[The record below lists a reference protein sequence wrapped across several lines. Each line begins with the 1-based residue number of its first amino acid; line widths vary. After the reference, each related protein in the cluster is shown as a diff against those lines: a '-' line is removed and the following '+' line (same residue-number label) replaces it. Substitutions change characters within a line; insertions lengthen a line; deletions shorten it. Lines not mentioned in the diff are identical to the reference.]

1 MRMTLDPQWW
11 VWIALAA
18 GLLAGG
24 LLVFFFHKRQTRHQI
39 ALAQANHDKELALLR
54 QRLEQVTGDNH
65 RLQDSVDLL
74 KQENT
79 DLKNCL
85 GQAENTLSRLETRLQ
100 ERDQKIQEQQ
110 QDIARRDQ
118 RIESLEQQRHTLN
131 AEVAE
136 MKTRLAEQQRHNE
149 EKLAELD
156 KARAQLKTEFENL
169 AHRIFEEKG
178 RQFSEQ
184 NRKGLDELLSPVRTQ
199 LQDFRKR
206 IDEIHTEEQRGRGS
220 LQEHLR
226 QLQEMNQRLNEEA
239 RNLTLALKGDKK
251 AQGTWGEI
259 VLETVLERSGLRKG
273 QEYEVQGSF
282 RDDEGKRLQPDV
294 IIHLPEGKDIIIDSK
309 VSLNAYQS
317 YVAAND
323 ESEAK
328 AALKSH
334 LLAIRNHI
342 TSLSGKNYE
351 HLQGVNSL
359 DFVLMFMPIEPAF
372 TTAFQEDP
380 QLFSWA
386 FERKIIVVTPT
397 TLLATLRTIE
407 NMWRFE
413 RQNENTRKIA
423 ERAGRLYDKL
433 RGFLE
438 DFEKIGQQLDTVHGS
453 YQTARQKLVEGRGNL
468 IRQAEQFVE
477 LGIKVKKTLPQT
489 LREEAGTDE
498 SLNMLADD
506 DERDNSV
513 P

>member
-1 MRMTLDPQWW
+1 MPMTLDPQWW
-11 VWIALAA
+11 VLIALAA
-18 GLLAGG
+18 GLLLGG
-24 LLVFFFHKRQTRHQI
+24 LVAFLFHKRHARQQL
-39 ALAQANHDKELALLR
+39 ALAQAGHDKELALLQ
-54 QRLEQVTGDNH
+54 QRLAQVTDDN
-65 RLQDSVDLL
+65 QDLHDSLAQL
-74 KQENT
+74 KQENSS
-79 DLKNCL
+79 LKRQL
-85 GQAENTLSRLETRLQ
+85 GQTEITLSRLEAQLQ
-100 ERDQKIQEQQ
+100 ERGRKLQEQQ
-110 QDIARRDQ
+110 QELGKREQ
-118 RIESLEQQRHTLN
+118 RIETLEQQRHDLN
-131 AEVAE
+131 AQLAE
-136 MKTRLAEQQRHNE
+136 IKTRQAEQQRHNE

-156 KARAQLKTEFENL
+156 KARAHLKTEFENL

-220 LQEHLR
+220 LQEQLR

-282 RDDEGKRLQPDV
+282 RNDEGKRLQPDV

-309 VSLNAYQS
+309 VSLNAYQD
-317 YVAAND
+317 YIAAQD
-323 ESEAK
+323 EFEAK
-328 AALKSH
+328 AALKMH
-334 LLAIRNHI
+334 LQAIRNHI
-342 TSLSGKNYE
+342 TTLSGKNYE
-351 HLQGVNSL
+351 HLQGINSL

-438 DFEKIGQQLDTVHGS
+438 DFEKIGQQIDSVHNT
-453 YQTARQKLVEGRGNL
+453 YRLARGKLTDGRGNL
-468 IRQAEQFVE
+468 IRQAEQFVA
-477 LGIKVKKTLPQT
+477 LGIKVKKTLPPA
-489 LREEAGTDE
+489 LREEAG
-498 SLNMLADD
+498 ADD
-506 DERDNSV
+506 NTPADETE
-513 P
+513 